1 MKGHFCKW
9 ILAATATILVG
20 SCGAQPTHRQ
30 ETGKPAA
37 AAVQAN
43 NITSRFPTPAGYTRV
58 KVAKG
63 SYAEF
68 LRNLPLKPANADLH
82 YYNGSVKEQ
91 RYRGAVVDMDFGNKK
106 NEQCADAAIFLRAS
120 YLWKTRQYA
129 KIHFHFT
136 NGFDA
141 RYSKWAEGY
150 RVKNYNS
157 WVKSAKRDYSYATF
171 RKYLDLV
178 FQYAGTASLSK
189 ELIPVGICWAKDIQ
203 AGDIIIKGGFPGHAE
218 TVVDVAENAAG
229 KRIVLLAQSF
239 MRHKKSRYFQ
249 SGYSRKMSTIS
260 SPRHGHSTPGAPMPT
275 ICGGLGT
282 SPKRTHGAFMPVPP
296 YYIGIINLLSGGHCA
311 VGQRGSRRTVAHRDR
326 CSLHTQFIPKA
337 GIEKRL

>member
-1 MKGHFCKW
+1 MKGHFSKW

-82 YYNGSVKEQ
+82 YYNGSVKEH

-120 YLWKTRQYA
+120 YLWKPRQYA

-189 ELIPVGICWAKDIQ
+189 ELMPVGICWAKDIQ

-239 MRHKKSRYFQ
+239 MPAQEIEIFPEWIQ
-249 SGYSRKMSTIS
+249 SENEHYLV
-260 SPRHGHSTPGAPMPT
+260 TPTWTFDAR
-275 ICGGLGT
+275 GT
-282 SPKRTHGAFMPVPP
+282 NAH
-296 YYIGIINLLSGGHCA
+296 YL
-311 VGQRGSRRTVAHRDR
+311 RRFRDE
-326 CSLHTQFIPKA
+326 P
-337 GIEKRL
+337 

>member
-1 MKGHFCKW
+1 MKGHFSKW

-20 SCGAQPTHRQ
+20 SCGAQPTRRQ

-82 YYNGSVKEQ
+82 YYNGSVKEH

-178 FQYAGTASLSK
+178 S
-189 ELIPVGICWAKDIQ
+189 
-203 AGDIIIKGGFPGHAE
+203 
-218 TVVDVAENAAG
+218 N
-229 KRIVLLAQSF
+229 
-239 MRHKKSRYFQ
+239 
-249 SGYSRKMSTIS
+249 
-260 SPRHGHSTPGAPMPT
+260 
-275 ICGGLGT
+275 
-282 SPKRTHGAFMPVPP
+282 MPVRPHSARNSYP
-296 YYIGIINLLSGGHCA
+296 
-311 VGQRGSRRTVAHRDR
+311 
-326 CSLHTQFIPKA
+326 
-337 GIEKRL
+337 